1 MTLDFDGYK
10 SVCWIEDVK
19 EKPMSQ
25 CKMCIKLL
33 RANPREFFKYQGPFG
48 YKVIEKVGKLSYR
61 CSCNRCGHIW
71 LTRSNDAKFQHE
83 EPHKYSERRRQIE
96 RIMARMDAKKRD
108 GCTVFVYPKSITP
121 KDFEQ

>member
-1 MTLDFDGYK
+1 MALDFNGHK
-10 SVCWIEDVK
+10 SVFWIEDVK
-19 EKPMSQ
+19 EMRMSQ

-33 RANPREFFKYQGPFG
+33 RVNPREFFSYAGPFG

-83 EPHKYSERRRQIE
+83 EPQKYSERRKQIE
-96 RIMARMDAKKRD
+96 KIVARMEAKKRD
-108 GCTVFVYPKSITP
+108 GCTVLVYPKLIRQ
-121 KDFEQ
+121 KQ